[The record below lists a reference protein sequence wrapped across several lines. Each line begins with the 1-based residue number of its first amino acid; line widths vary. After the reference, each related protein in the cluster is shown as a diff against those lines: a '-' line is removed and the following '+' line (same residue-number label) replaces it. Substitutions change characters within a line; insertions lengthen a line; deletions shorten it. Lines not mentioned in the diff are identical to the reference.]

1 MTLEE
6 AIKENKETLQRE
18 AMSPVHLS
26 RRAAKLGIEALERI
40 RHLRQQSPQLRES
53 CLSKVP
59 TVDELLPSESEE
71 EK

>member
-1 MTLEE
+1 MRLEE
-6 AIKENKETLQRE
+6 AIKQGKLALGQENRPILIVEPVLQ
-18 AMSPVHLS
+18 
-26 RRAAKLGIEALERI
+26 LGIEALERI

-59 TVDELLPSESEE
+59 TVDELLPSESKE